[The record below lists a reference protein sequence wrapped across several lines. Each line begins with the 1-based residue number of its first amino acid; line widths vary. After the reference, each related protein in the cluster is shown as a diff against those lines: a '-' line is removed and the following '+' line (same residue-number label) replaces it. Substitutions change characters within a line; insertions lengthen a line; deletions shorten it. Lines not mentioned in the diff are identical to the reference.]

1 MGQKGQAMTSLL
13 IGAGEFVLR
22 CMAAVIAA
30 AVVGVAGLWAWDKW
44 QGWKWDKKI
53 REGRR

>member
-1 MGQKGQAMTSLL
+1 MTLL
-13 IGAGEFVLR
+13 SGAGTVVLW
-22 CMAAVIAA
+22 CMAVVIAMA
-30 AVVGVAGLWAWDKW
+30 IVSVVALWAWDKW